1 MQGATRGSLID
12 DAAIAAAEAEAAGAG
27 LALPPGKSLTLR
39 DRRTTWTR
47 RTLPAFCAAGH
58 LSKFRSWCKQI
69 RLICRL
75 GDLAGVIKIS
85 SGSL

>member
-1 MQGATRGSLID
+1 MTLWSRQPTPRRPAPGW
-12 DAAIAAAEAEAAGAG
+12 
-27 LALPPGKSLTLR
+27 ALPPGKSLTLR

-75 GDLAGVIKIS
+75 GELVGVIKIP
-85 SGSL
+85 SGSLMFTGH